1 MRSAHKRGCIAAYI
15 EGQLRLLRIDK
26 AVELPSKFNRAD
38 TVSMKH
44 KRASR
49 YQLRKA
55 EGLASQLALV
65 KIGYPNRMPNLI
77 KPLPSRDAIHE
88 AGHAVVAAVMGMP
101 DIWIT
106 VASKR
111 LQCECG
117 SNTPSTYEALAVSY
131 GGYTADTHI
140 NLLPESDCL
149 RRSTTDAKH
158 REQIVKSHAPM
169 YHEHI
174 DWSSKLERAKEAA
187 VTVAM
192 VRTEDIIQVAR
203 EIDKYIET
211 KIDVPCEIVEQW
223 QGIQDARAFGEA
235 MRKKQPDVPI
245 P

>member
-1 MRSAHKRGCIAAYI
+1 MWTAFGSCSSSGLLEPESRSTEIKSSR
-15 EGQLRLLRIDK
+15 
-26 AVELPSKFNRAD
+26 SNRSMAD
-38 TVSMKH
+38 SLTS
-44 KRASR
+44 ST
-49 YQLRKA
+49 
-55 EGLASQLALV
+55 S
-65 KIGYPNRMPNLI
+65 
-77 KPLPSRDAIHE
+77 
-88 AGHAVVAAVMGMP
+88 VAA
-101 DIWIT
+101 
-106 VASKR
+106 
-111 LQCECG
+111 
-117 SNTPSTYEALAVSY
+117 
-131 GGYTADTHI
+131 THI

-169 YHEHI
+169 FHEHI

-235 MRKKQPDVPI
+235 MRKRQPDVPI